1 MEVAATSTSG
11 LAPSPQSEAVT
22 NELQELSLQPALN
35 TLPLQERKND
45 DMEKASLKMDHD
57 RLVYHS
63 LKEVLQLKLQQRRTR
78 EELVSQG
85 IMPPLKS
92 PAAFHEQRRSLERA
106 RTEDYLKRKIRSRP
120 ERSELVRMHILE
132 ETSAEPSL
140 QAKQL
145 QLKRARLAD
154 DLNDKISHRP
164 GPIELVHKNI
174 LSVSC
179 PLLDSPKGAGGESSS
194 LDEDSSDALSPDQL
208 TSHDSPLSAV
218 TQLSPSDVLTQNGD
232 MSPTQFVTQPPPP
245 PPLPPPPP
253 FVNGPDSSPPP
264 KITNGTT
271 VTSASSR
278 SSSGQVKSQAKT
290 SSDRPSQRP
299 KKPKDSKPKV
309 KKLKYHQY
317 IPPDQKA
324 DKERPPQMDSSYAK
338 LLQQQQLFLQLQIL
352 NQQQQHYNYHTI
364 LPAPPKPQSE
374 QPPTTS
380 SGPSPSRSIN
390 TTTTTAP
397 SSQTSTTRQS
407 QSAVGGAK
415 PATLPA
421 NLDEFKVAEL
431 KQELKLRGLT
441 VSGTKNDLIERLR
454 NYQEQNNGTAAA
466 LKNGAPQSSQQ
477 GSISTT
483 ASSSNTS
490 STPEHQSAEG
500 SFKLALSSLAQAV
513 PGRVMRFG
521 STSSSPPVSPT
532 PSERSLAGMS
542 PDETSCNGDMFGEMV
557 SSPLTQL
564 TLHHSPQHP
573 SNGST
578 LSVVKEEIQSSCSLS
593 SPSSVQLPDPL
604 SGMAMDTSSL
614 DKDQMLQVK
623 DKQIEELT
631 RMLRQKQRLV
641 ETLRS
646 QLEQGKMGGGIVVKK
661 EGSDKS
667 RTSPQVKL
675 QTLIKA
681 SAIQPPTLPNGI
693 VVTVKKEV
701 EPVEGMEGVTEEA
714 QTKKPALPMQCSQE
728 TLLRLQQIHRLQ
740 VQQAEQQKQQ
750 PQPKQQQ
757 NQVQLQKVAEA
768 KLNPQKQLQQQ
779 KKEAQILLHQQQQ
792 QQLQQLIIQQT
803 QQKQLQA
810 QQKLAQQK
818 LTQQKLVQQN
828 QAKQTHG
835 QAQAQ
840 QKNQVQLKHVQLQI
854 RNQTV
859 TGQKPGGSQTQQ
871 RKQQKAQ
878 HRQQKQQTAAAA
890 TQQVTPVII
899 NQQNGTP
906 LNTQA
911 ISLDLFKA
919 NGAPTLVTDSNGNH
933 YLIAL
938 TSHSPEGPNGIS
950 SLAKTNGRIT
960 LQRLQSTPSKLPST
974 DNQSKEKP
982 EAESLSQPNKKGQKA
997 GLHQDANGVP
1007 QPTLPHTAP
1016 PSLQPFFDDMSDTES
1031 QSHLMSSLKR
1041 EEVCLPYDRHTLFTP
1056 PSPKPNTFL
1065 PSQHSKENGVNSQ
1078 QMDDLFDILLKSGEI
1093 PGFKANPDPSLAPLH
1108 SDPPSPSGA
1117 TSPLHLSPS
1126 TMTEPLISPQSSA
1139 GEACTGSGRLEDFL
1153 ESTTGTSLLG
1163 MEPDGGLTLI
1173 DDLHSQMLST
1183 PSILEHPPSPMDT
1196 SDLGFSPHSPG
1207 LDFGDPT
1214 LDSMEWLDIPM
1225 VGSAAGGS
1233 EGHGGGRG
1241 GGGAAGER
1249 DGGTSLAPLAPHTPP
1264 SVFSADF
1271 LDSTDLHLHWE
1282 SCL

>member
-1 MEVAATSTSG
+1 MEVAGTPGS
-11 LAPSPQSEAVT
+11 APSPQSESVT
-22 NELQELSLQPALN
+22 NELQELSLQPAPNL
-35 TLPLQERKND
+35 LPLQERKN
-45 DMEKASLKMDHD
+45 
-57 RLVYHS
+57 
-63 LKEVLQLKLQQRRTR
+63 VLQLKLQQRRTR

-132 ETSAEPSL
+132 VSCTETSAEPSL

-174 LSVSC
+174 LSVTC
-179 PLLDSPKGAGGESSS
+179 PLQHSLLDSPKGAGGESSS

-208 TSHDSPLSAV
+208 TNHDSPLSAV
-218 TQLSPSDVLTQNGD
+218 PQLSPSDALTQNGD
-232 MSPTQFVTQPPPP
+232 ISPTQFLTQPSPPPP
-245 PPLPPPPP
+245 PPPPPHPP
-253 FVNGPDSSPPP
+253 QVNGSPASPPP
-264 KITNGTT
+264 KLTNGTT
-271 VTSASSR
+271 VNSR
-278 SSSGQVKSQAKT
+278 PSTGPIKSQGKT
-290 SSDRPSQRP
+290 SSDRPPQRS
-299 KKPKDSKPKV
+299 KKTKDSKPKV

-352 NQQQQHYNYHTI
+352 SQQQQHYNYHTI
-364 LPAPPKPQSE
+364 LPAPPKPPTE
-374 QPPTTS
+374 QPPTTN
-380 SGPSPSRSIN
+380 SGPSPSRSVP
-390 TTTTTAP
+390 TTTTMAS
-397 SSQTSTTRQS
+397 SSQSGTARQS
-407 QSAVGGAK
+407 QAAVGGAK
-415 PATLPA
+415 PGTLPA

-454 NYQEQNNGTAAA
+454 NYQEQNCGNTVV
-466 LKNGAPQSSQQ
+466 LKNGILQQSQQ
-477 GSISTT
+477 GANSSSPTTTTT
-483 ASSSNTS
+483 AD
-490 STPEHQSAEG
+490 HQSGEG
-500 SFKLALSSLAQAV
+500 GFKLALSSLAHAV

-557 SSPLTQL
+557 RSVSSPLTQL
-564 TLHHSPQHP
+564 TLHPSPQHP
-573 SNGST
+573 SNISP
-578 LSVVKEEIQSSCSLS
+578 LSKVKEEIHSPCSLS
-593 SPSSVQLPDPL
+593 RSSAASGQTPEPLPRV
-604 SGMAMDTSSL
+604 AMDTSSM
-614 DKDQMLQVK
+614 DKDQMLQEK

-646 QLEQGKMGGGIVVKK
+646 QLEQGKMAVGLVSEK
-661 EGSDKS
+661 EGGEKS
-667 RTSPQVKL
+667 KTSPEVKL

-693 VVTVKKEV
+693 VVKVKKEV
-701 EPVEGMEGVTEEA
+701 ESEEEMEGVTEEA
-714 QTKKPALPMQCSQE
+714 LGKKLAQPMQCSQE

-750 PQPKQQQ
+750 LLQQQPKQQQ
-757 NQVQLQKVAEA
+757 SQVQLQRVPEA
-768 KLNPQKQLQQQ
+768 KANPQKQQQQ
-779 KKEAQILLHQQQQ
+779 KKEAQILLHQQ

-818 LTQQKLVQQN
+818 LAQQKLTQQKLVQQN
-828 QAKQTHG
+828 QLKQTQG
-835 QAQAQ
+835 QVQQSQ
-840 QKNQVQLKHVQLQI
+840 QKSQVQLKQVQVQI
-854 RNQTV
+854 QNQTAAS
-859 TGQKPGGSQTQQ
+859 QKPAVTQAQQ
-871 RKQQKAQ
+871 RKQLKTQQ
-878 HRQQKQQTAAAA
+878 RQQQKQQTAAVA
-890 TQQVTPVII
+890 TQQVTPVFI
-899 NQQNGTP
+899 NQQNGTQIH
-906 LNTQA
+906 TQA
-911 ISLDLFKA
+911 ISLDLLKA
-919 NGAPTLVTDSNGNH
+919 NGTPTLVADSNGNH

-938 TSHSPEGPNGIS
+938 TSHTTDGQNGVS

-974 DNQSKEKP
+974 DSQSKEQT
-982 EAESLSQPNKKGQKA
+982 EAEPVSQPIKKGQKA
-997 GLHQDANGVP
+997 GLHLDTNGVP
-1007 QPTLPHTAP
+1007 QPSLSATAP
-1016 PSLQPFFDDMSDTES
+1016 PNLQPFFDDMSDSES
-1031 QSHLMSSLKR
+1031 QSSLISSLKR
-1041 EEVCLPYDRHTLFTP
+1041 EEVCPPYDRHTLFTP
-1056 PSPKPNTFL
+1056 PSPKPNTSL
-1065 PSQHSKENGVNSQ
+1065 PTQRSKENGVNSQ
-1078 QMDDLFDILLKSGEI
+1078 HMDDLFDILLKSGEI

-1108 SDPPSPSGA
+1108 SDPPSPSSPQ
-1117 TSPLHLSPS
+1117 SPLHLSPP
-1126 TMTEPLISPQSSA
+1126 TPTEPLISPQPSV
-1139 GEACTGSGRLEDFL
+1139 GEPCTGSGRLEDFL
-1153 ESTTGTSLLG
+1153 ESTTGSPLLG
-1163 MEPDGGLTLI
+1163 VEPDGGLTLI

-1183 PSILEHPPSPMDT
+1183 PSILDHPPSPMDT
-1196 SDLGFSPHSPG
+1196 SDLGFSPHSTG
-1207 LDFGDPT
+1207 LDFGDAT
-1214 LDSMEWLDIPM
+1214 LDSMDWLDISM
-1225 VGSAAGGS
+1225 VGSASGGS
-1233 EGHGGGRG
+1233 GGGGGGRG
-1241 GGGAAGER
+1241 GGGGAGAG

-1271 LDSTDLHLHWE
+1271 LDSTDLQLHWE

>member
-1 MEVAATSTSG
+1 
-11 LAPSPQSEAVT
+11 
-22 NELQELSLQPALN
+22 
-35 TLPLQERKND
+35 
-45 DMEKASLKMDHD
+45 
-57 RLVYHS
+57 
-63 LKEVLQLKLQQRRTR
+63 
-78 EELVSQG
+78 
-85 IMPPLKS
+85 MPPLKS

-132 ETSAEPSL
+132 VSNAETSAEPSL

-179 PLLDSPKGAGGESSS
+179 PVHSPLDSPKGAGGESSS

-208 TSHDSPLSAV
+208 TNHDSPLSAV
-218 TQLSPSDVLTQNGD
+218 PQLSPSDALTQNGD
-232 MSPTQFVTQPPPP
+232 MSPPQFITQSPPPP
-245 PPLPPPPP
+245 PPPPPPQ
-253 FVNGPDSSPPP
+253 VNGSDSSPFS
-264 KITNGTT
+264 KVTNGMT
-271 VTSASSR
+271 VTSANSR
-278 SSSGQVKSQAKT
+278 ASTGQVKHSQAKT
-290 SSDRPSQRP
+290 SSDRPPQRS

-338 LLQQQQLFLQLQIL
+338 LLHQQQLFLQLQIL

-364 LPAPPKPQSE
+364 LPAPPKPPSD
-374 QPPTTS
+374 QPPTTN
-380 SGPSPSRSIN
+380 SGPSPSRSLPA
-390 TTTTTAP
+390 TTTPAP
-397 SSQTSTTRQS
+397 SNQSGTARQS
-407 QSAVGGAK
+407 QTAMGGAK
-415 PATLPA
+415 PSTLPA

-454 NYQEQNNGTAAA
+454 NYQEQNVTTTAG
-466 LKNGAPQSSQQ
+466 LKNGIPQASQQ
-477 GSISTT
+477 GATS
-483 ASSSNTS
+483 AANTS
-490 STPEHQSAEG
+490 SPTTATTSDHQSGEG
-500 SFKLALSSLAQAV
+500 GFKLALSSLAQVV

-564 TLHHSPQHP
+564 TLHPSPQHP
-573 SNGST
+573 SNVPS
-578 LSVVKEEIQSSCSLS
+578 LSQSLSKVKEEIQSSCSLS
-593 SPSSVQLPDPL
+593 RPSPASCQPQEPLP
-604 SGMAMDTSSL
+604 GAAMDTM
-614 DKDQMLQVK
+614 DKDQMLQEK

-646 QLEQGKMGGGIVVKK
+646 QLEQGKMAGGLVLEK

-667 RTSPQVKL
+667 KTSPEFKL

-681 SAIQPPTLPNGI
+681 SAIQPPILPNGI
-693 VVTVKKEV
+693 VVKVKKEV
-701 EPVEGMEGVTEEA
+701 EPEEGMEGVTEEA
-714 QTKKPALPMQCSQE
+714 QAKKPAQPMQCSQE

-740 VQQAEQQKQQ
+740 VQQAEQQKQT
-750 PQPKQQQ
+750 PQQS
-757 NQVQLQKVAEA
+757 QVQIPKVAEV
-768 KLNPQKQLQQQ
+768 KLTPQKLQQQ
-779 KKEAQILLHQQQQ
+779 KKEAQILLHQQ

-818 LTQQKLVQQN
+818 LAQQRLSQQKLVQQN
-828 QAKQTHG
+828 QLKQT
-835 QAQAQ
+835 QVQVQQSQ
-840 QKNQVQLKHVQLQI
+840 QKNPVQLKQVQVQI
-854 RNQTV
+854 
-859 TGQKPGGSQTQQ
+859 QKTAVNQTQQ
-871 RKQQKAQ
+871 RKQLKAHQ
-878 HRQQKQQTAAAA
+878 RQQQRQQTAAVT
-890 TQQVTPVII
+890 TQQVAPVFI
-899 NQQNGTP
+899 NQQNGTQIH
-906 LNTQA
+906 TQA
-911 ISLDLFKA
+911 ISLDLLKA
-919 NGAPTLVTDSNGNH
+919 NGTPTLVTDSNGNH

-938 TSHSPEGPNGIS
+938 TSNTTDGQNGVS
-950 SLAKTNGRIT
+950 SVAKTNGRIT

-974 DNQSKEKP
+974 DSQSKEQP
-982 EAESLSQPNKKGQKA
+982 EAEPVSQPIKKGQKA
-997 GLHQDANGVP
+997 ALHLDTNGVP
-1007 QPTLPHTAP
+1007 QPSQSVTAP
-1016 PSLQPFFDDMSDTES
+1016 PNLQPFFDDMSDSES
-1031 QSHLMSSLKR
+1031 QSNFSSLK
-1041 EEVCLPYDRHTLFTP
+1041 
-1056 PSPKPNTFL
+1056 
-1065 PSQHSKENGVNSQ
+1065 QENGMNSQ

-1108 SDPPSPSGA
+1108 SNPPSPSSPP
-1117 TSPLHLSPS
+1117 SPLHLSPP
-1126 TMTEPLISPQSSA
+1126 TPTEPLVSPQPSA
-1139 GEACTGSGRLEDFL
+1139 GEPCTGSGRLEDFL
-1153 ESTTGTSLLG
+1153 ESTTGAPLLG
-1163 MEPDGGLTLI
+1163 VEPDGGLTLI

-1183 PSILEHPPSPMDT
+1183 PSILDHPPSPMDT
-1196 SDLGFSPHSPG
+1196 SDLGFSPHSTG

-1214 LDSMEWLDIPM
+1214 LDSMDWLDISM
-1225 VGSAAGGS
+1225 VGSASGGS
-1233 EGHGGGRG
+1233 GGGGRG
-1241 GGGAAGER
+1241 GGGGAG

-1264 SVFSADF
+1264 SVFSTDF
-1271 LDSTDLHLHWE
+1271 LDSTDLQLHWE

>member
-1 MEVAATSTSG
+1 MIMLDTNHCLSIE
-11 LAPSPQSEAVT
+11 PSPPGSPPMA
-22 NELQELSLQPALN
+22 
-35 TLPLQERKND
+35 D
-45 DMEKASLKMDHD
+45 DMEKAALKMDHD

-179 PLLDSPKGAGGESSS
+179 PLQHSLLDSPKGAGGESSS

-208 TSHDSPLSAV
+208 TNHDSPLSAV
-218 TQLSPSDVLTQNGD
+218 PQLSPSGVLTPNGD
-232 MSPTQFVTQPPPP
+232 ISPTQFLTQPPPP
-245 PPLPPPPP
+245 PPPPPPQ
-253 FVNGPDSSPPP
+253 VNGSDSSPLP
-264 KITNGTT
+264 KMTNGTM

-278 SSSGQVKSQAKT
+278 PSGQVKSQAKS
-290 SSDRPSQRP
+290 SSDRPPQRP
-299 KKPKDSKPKV
+299 KKPKDNKPKV

-338 LLQQQQLFLQLQIL
+338 LLHQQQLFLQLQIL
-352 NQQQQHYNYHTI
+352 SQQQQHYNYHTI
-364 LPAPPKPQSE
+364 LPAPPKPQTE

-380 SGPSPSRSIN
+380 SGPSPSRSVHM
-390 TTTTTAP
+390 TTTAA
-397 SSQTSTTRQS
+397 STGQTVTVRQS
-407 QSAVGGAK
+407 QAAVGGAK

-454 NYQEQNNGTAAA
+454 NYQEQNGGAAV
-466 LKNGAPQSSQQ
+466 LKNGISQSSLQ
-477 GSISTT
+477 GTPSAASTT
-483 ASSSNTS
+483 ASSPTTT
-490 STPEHQSAEG
+490 STPEHQSVEAG
-500 SFKLALSSLAQAV
+500 FKLALSSLAQAV

-564 TLHHSPQHP
+564 TLHPSPQHP
-573 SNGST
+573 SNISPLSQP

-593 SPSSVQLPDPL
+593 RSSPASAQPAEPLP
-604 SGMAMDTSSL
+604 GVVMDTSSM
-614 DKDQMLQVK
+614 DKDQMLQEK

-646 QLEQGKMGGGIVVKK
+646 QLEQGKMAGGTVVKK
-661 EGSDKS
+661 EGNEKS
-667 RTSPQVKL
+667 KTSPEVKF

-693 VVTVKKEV
+693 VLKVKKEL
-701 EPVEGMEGVTEEA
+701 EPEEGMEGVTEEA
-714 QTKKPALPMQCSQE
+714 EAKKPAQPMQCSQE
-728 TLLRLQQIHRLQ
+728 TLLRLQQIQRLQ
-740 VQQAEQQKQQ
+740 VQQTEQQKQQ

-757 NQVQLQKVAEA
+757 QSQVQLRKATEA
-768 KLNPQKQLQQQ
+768 KLSPQKQQQQ
-779 KKEAQILLHQQQQ
+779 KKDAQILLHQQ

-803 QQKQLQA
+803 QHKQLLAQQKLA

-818 LTQQKLVQQN
+818 LTQQKIVPQN
-828 QAKQTHG
+828 QLKQTQGHI
-835 QAQAQ
+835 QAQ
-840 QKNQVQLKHVQLQI
+840 QKNQVQLKQVQVQI
-854 RNQTV
+854 QNQTG
-859 TGQKPGGSQTQQ
+859 TNQKPAGSQMQQ
-871 RKQQKAQ
+871 RKQLKAQ
-878 HRQQKQQTAAAA
+878 QRQQQKQQTAAAT

-906 LNTQA
+906 LHTQA
-911 ISLDLFKA
+911 FSLDLLKA
-919 NGAPTLVTDSNGNH
+919 NGTPTLVTDSNGNH

-938 TSHSPEGPNGIS
+938 TSHTTDGQNGVT

-974 DNQSKEKP
+974 DSQSKEQP
-982 EAESLSQPNKKGQKA
+982 EVGPASQLNKKGQKA
-997 GLHQDANGVP
+997 GLHLDTDGAP
-1007 QPTLPHTAP
+1007 QPSQSVTAP
-1016 PSLQPFFDDMSDTES
+1016 PNLQPFFDDMSDSES
-1031 QSHLMSSLKR
+1031 QSNLMSSLK
-1041 EEVCLPYDRHTLFTP
+1041 
-1056 PSPKPNTFL
+1056 
-1065 PSQHSKENGVNSQ
+1065 QENGVNSQ

-1093 PGFKANPDPSLAPLH
+1093 PGFKANPDPSLASPLR
-1108 SDPPSPSGA
+1108 PTLPIYCPV
-1117 TSPLHLSPS
+1117 PLHLSPP
-1126 TMTEPLISPQSSA
+1126 TPTEPLISPQPSV
-1139 GEACTGSGRLEDFL
+1139 GEPCSGSGRLEDFL
-1153 ESTTGTSLLG
+1153 ESTTGAPLLG
-1163 MEPDGGLTLI
+1163 MESDGGLTLI

-1183 PSILEHPPSPMDT
+1183 PSILDHPPSPMDT
-1196 SDLGFSPHSPG
+1196 SDLGFSPHSAG

-1214 LDSMEWLDIPM
+1214 LDSMDWLDISM
-1225 VGSAAGGS
+1225 VGSASGGS
-1233 EGHGGGRG
+1233 ENNGGGRVG
-1241 GGGAAGER
+1241 GGGASEG

-1271 LDSTDLHLHWE
+1271 LDSTDLQLHWE

>member
-1 MEVAATSTSG
+1 MIMLDTNHCLSFE
-11 LAPSPQSEAVT
+11 PSPPGSPPIGE
-22 NELQELSLQPALN
+22 
-35 TLPLQERKND
+35 
-45 DMEKASLKMDHD
+45 DMEKALLLMDHD
-57 RLVYHS
+57 RHVYHS

-132 ETSAEPSL
+132 VSNAETSAEPSL

-179 PLLDSPKGAGGESSS
+179 PVHSPLDSPKGAGGESSS

-208 TSHDSPLSAV
+208 TNHDSPLSAV
-218 TQLSPSDVLTQNGD
+218 PQLSPSDALTQNGD
-232 MSPTQFVTQPPPP
+232 MSPPQFITQSPPPP
-245 PPLPPPPP
+245 PPPPPPQ
-253 FVNGPDSSPPP
+253 VNGSDSSPFS
-264 KITNGTT
+264 KVTNGMT
-271 VTSASSR
+271 VTSANSR
-278 SSSGQVKSQAKT
+278 ASTGQVKHSQAKT
-290 SSDRPSQRP
+290 SSDRPPQRS

-338 LLQQQQLFLQLQIL
+338 LLHQQQLFLQLQIL

-364 LPAPPKPQSE
+364 LPAPPKPPSD
-374 QPPTTS
+374 QPPTTN
-380 SGPSPSRSIN
+380 SGPSPSRSLPA
-390 TTTTTAP
+390 TTTPAP
-397 SSQTSTTRQS
+397 SNQSGTARQS
-407 QSAVGGAK
+407 QTAMGGAK
-415 PATLPA
+415 PSTLPA

-454 NYQEQNNGTAAA
+454 NYQEQNVTTTAG
-466 LKNGAPQSSQQ
+466 LKNGIPQASQQ
-477 GSISTT
+477 GATS
-483 ASSSNTS
+483 AANTS
-490 STPEHQSAEG
+490 SPTTATTSDHQSGEG
-500 SFKLALSSLAQAV
+500 GFKLALSSLAQVV

-564 TLHHSPQHP
+564 TLHPSPQHP
-573 SNGST
+573 SNVPS
-578 LSVVKEEIQSSCSLS
+578 LSQSLSKVKEEIQSSCSLS
-593 SPSSVQLPDPL
+593 RPSPASCQPQEPLP
-604 SGMAMDTSSL
+604 GAAMDTM
-614 DKDQMLQVK
+614 DKDQMLQEK

-646 QLEQGKMGGGIVVKK
+646 QLEQGKMAGGLVLEK

-667 RTSPQVKL
+667 KTSPEFKL

-681 SAIQPPTLPNGI
+681 SAIQPPILPNGI
-693 VVTVKKEV
+693 VVKVKKEV
-701 EPVEGMEGVTEEA
+701 EPEEGMEGVTEEA
-714 QTKKPALPMQCSQE
+714 QAKKPAQPMQCSQE

-740 VQQAEQQKQQ
+740 VQQAEQQKQT
-750 PQPKQQQ
+750 PQQS
-757 NQVQLQKVAEA
+757 QVQIPKVAEV
-768 KLNPQKQLQQQ
+768 KLTPQKLQQQ
-779 KKEAQILLHQQQQ
+779 KKEAQILLHQQ

-818 LTQQKLVQQN
+818 LAQQRLSQQKLVQQN
-828 QAKQTHG
+828 QLKQT
-835 QAQAQ
+835 QVQVQQSQ
-840 QKNQVQLKHVQLQI
+840 QKNPVQLKQVQVQI
-854 RNQTV
+854 
-859 TGQKPGGSQTQQ
+859 QKTAVNQTQQ
-871 RKQQKAQ
+871 RKQLKAHQ
-878 HRQQKQQTAAAA
+878 RQQQRQQTAAVT
-890 TQQVTPVII
+890 TQQVAPVFI
-899 NQQNGTP
+899 NQQNGTQIH
-906 LNTQA
+906 TQA
-911 ISLDLFKA
+911 ISLDLLKA
-919 NGAPTLVTDSNGNH
+919 NGTPTLVTDSNGNH

-938 TSHSPEGPNGIS
+938 TSNTTDGQNGVS
-950 SLAKTNGRIT
+950 SVAKTNGRIT

-974 DNQSKEKP
+974 DSQSKEQP
-982 EAESLSQPNKKGQKA
+982 EAEPVSQPIKKGQKA
-997 GLHQDANGVP
+997 ALHLDTNGVP
-1007 QPTLPHTAP
+1007 QPSQSVTAP
-1016 PSLQPFFDDMSDTES
+1016 PNLQPFFDDMSDSES
-1031 QSHLMSSLKR
+1031 QSNFSSLKR
-1041 EEVCLPYDRHTLFTP
+1041 EEVCPPYDRHTLFTP
-1056 PSPKPNTFL
+1056 PSPKPNTSL
-1065 PSQHSKENGVNSQ
+1065 SAQRSKQENGMNSQ

-1108 SDPPSPSGA
+1108 SNPPSPSSPP
-1117 TSPLHLSPS
+1117 SPLHLSPP
-1126 TMTEPLISPQSSA
+1126 TPTEPLVSPQPSA
-1139 GEACTGSGRLEDFL
+1139 GEPCTGSGRLEDFL
-1153 ESTTGTSLLG
+1153 ESTTGAPLLG
-1163 MEPDGGLTLI
+1163 VEPDGGLTLI

-1183 PSILEHPPSPMDT
+1183 PSILDHPPSPMDT
-1196 SDLGFSPHSPG
+1196 SDLGFSPHSTG

-1214 LDSMEWLDIPM
+1214 LDSMDWLDISM
-1225 VGSAAGGS
+1225 VGSASGGS
-1233 EGHGGGRG
+1233 GGGGRG
-1241 GGGAAGER
+1241 GGGGAG

-1264 SVFSADF
+1264 SVFSTDF
-1271 LDSTDLHLHWE
+1271 LDSTDLQLHWE

>member
-1 MEVAATSTSG
+1 MIMLDTNHCLSFE
-11 LAPSPQSEAVT
+11 PSFLDSP
-22 NELQELSLQPALN
+22 PMG
-35 TLPLQERKND
+35 D
-45 DMEKASLKMDHD
+45 DMEKAGLKMDHD

-174 LSVSC
+174 LSVNCHLQHSL
-179 PLLDSPKGAGGESSS
+179 PDSPKGNGGESSS

-208 TSHDSPLSAV
+208 TNQDSPLSAV
-218 TQLSPSDVLTQNGD
+218 PQVSPSDVLTQNGD
-232 MSPTQFVTQPPPP
+232 LSPTQFLTQPPAPPPPPPPPP
-245 PPLPPPPP
+245 PPLL
-253 FVNGPDSSPPP
+253 NGSASSPLP
-264 KITNGTT
+264 KMTNGTT
-271 VTSASSR
+271 VTSGSSR
-278 SSSGQVKSQAKT
+278 HSAGQVKSQAKT
-290 SSDRPSQRP
+290 SSDRPPQRP
-299 KKPKDSKPKV
+299 KKAKDSKPKV

-352 NQQQQHYNYHTI
+352 SQQQQHYNYHTI
-364 LPAPPKPQSE
+364 LPAPPKPQME
-374 QPPTTS
+374 QLPTTNA
-380 SGPSPSRSIN
+380 GPSPSRTVH
-390 TTTTTAP
+390 TTTTTAS
-397 SSQTSTTRQS
+397 SSQTGTARHS
-407 QSAVGGAK
+407 QTAVGGAK

-454 NYQEQNNGTAAA
+454 NYQEQNGGTATVS
-466 LKNGAPQSSQQ
+466 KNGILQSGLQ
-477 GSISTT
+477 GTTSAASIT
-483 ASSSNTS
+483 TS
-490 STPEHQSAEG
+490 SLTTTSTSDHQSVEG
-500 SFKLALSSLAQAV
+500 GFKLSLSSLAQAV

-564 TLHHSPQHP
+564 TLHPSPQHP
-573 SNGST
+573 ANVSP
-578 LSVVKEEIQSSCSLS
+578 LAVKDEIQSSCSLS
-593 SPSSVQLPDPL
+593 RSSPASVQTPEP
-604 SGMAMDTSSL
+604 GAAMDTSSM
-614 DKDQMLQVK
+614 DKDQMLQEK

-646 QLEQGKMGGGIVVKK
+646 QLEQGKMAGGIVVKR

-667 RTSPQVKL
+667 KTSPEVKL

-693 VVTVKKEV
+693 VLKVKKEV
-701 EPVEGMEGVTEEA
+701 EPEEGMEGVTEEA
-714 QTKKPALPMQCSQE
+714 LSKKQVPTMQYSQE
-728 TLLRLQQIHRLQ
+728 TLLRLQQIQQLQ
-740 VQQAEQQKQQ
+740 LQRSDQQKQQ

-757 NQVQLQKVAEA
+757 SQAQPTKAAEP
-768 KLNPQKQLQQQ
+768 KPNPQKQHHQ
-779 KKEAQILLHQQQQ
+779 KKEAQLLIHQQ
-792 QQLQQLIIQQT
+792 QQLQQLIFQQT

-810 QQKLAQQK
+810 QQKITQQKLAQQK
-818 LTQQKLVQQN
+818 QVQQN
-828 QAKQTHG
+828 QLKQTQG
-835 QAQAQ
+835 QQQAQ
-840 QKNQVQLKHVQLQI
+840 QKNQVQLKQVQLQI
-854 RNQTV
+854 QNQTV
-859 TGQKPGGSQTQQ
+859 TSQKPALSQTQQ
-871 RKQQKAQ
+871 RKQLKAQ
-878 HRQQKQQTAAAA
+878 QRQQQKQQTSAAS

-899 NQQNGTP
+899 KQQNGTP
-906 LNTQA
+906 VHTQA
-911 ISLDLFKA
+911 ISLDLLKA
-919 NGAPTLVTDSNGNH
+919 NGTPTLVTDTNGNH

-938 TSHSPEGPNGIS
+938 TSHTTDGQNGVS

-960 LQRLQSTPSKLPST
+960 LQRLNSTPSKLPST
-974 DNQSKEKP
+974 DSQSKCQA
-982 EAESLSQPNKKGQKA
+982 EAEPVSQPSKKGQKA
-997 GLHQDANGVP
+997 GLHLDANGDP
-1007 QPTLPHTAP
+1007 QPSQPVTAP
-1016 PSLQPFFDDMSDTES
+1016 PNLQPFFDDISDNES
-1031 QSHLMSSLKR
+1031 QNNLMSSLKR
-1041 EEVCLPYDRHTLFTP
+1041 QEVCPPYDRHTLFTP
-1056 PSPKPNTFL
+1056 PSPKPNTSL
-1065 PSQHSKENGVNSQ
+1065 SSQRFRPENGLNSQ

-1093 PGFKANPDPSLAPLH
+1093 PGFKANPDPSLPPLH
-1108 SDPPSPSGA
+1108 SDPPSPSTA
-1117 TSPLHLSPS
+1117 PSPLHLSPP
-1126 TMTEPLISPQSSA
+1126 TPTEAFISPKSMV
-1139 GEACTGSGRLEDFL
+1139 GEPCSGSGRLEDFL
-1153 ESTTGTSLLG
+1153 ESTTGTPLLG
-1163 MEPDGGLTLI
+1163 IESDSGLALI

-1183 PSILEHPPSPMDT
+1183 PSILDHPPSPMDT
-1196 SDLGFSPHSPG
+1196 SDLGFSPHSAG
-1207 LDFGDPT
+1207 LDFGDPN
-1214 LDSMEWLDIPM
+1214 LDSMDWLDM
-1225 VGSAAGGS
+1225 VGSASGGS
-1233 EGHGGGRG
+1233 EGNRGERG
-1241 GGGAAGER
+1241 GG
-1249 DGGTSLAPLAPHTPP
+1249 DGGTSLAPLAPHTPQ

-1271 LDSTDLHLHWE
+1271 LDNTDLQLHW
-1282 SCL
+1282 

>member
-1 MEVAATSTSG
+1 MQVAGTPGS
-11 LAPSPQSEAVT
+11 APSPQSESVT
-22 NELQELSLQPALN
+22 NELQELSLQPAPNL
-35 TLPLQERKND
+35 LPLQERKN
-45 DMEKASLKMDHD
+45 
-57 RLVYHS
+57 
-63 LKEVLQLKLQQRRTR
+63 VLQLKLQQRRTR

-179 PLLDSPKGAGGESSS
+179 PLQNSLLDSPKGAGGESSS

-208 TSHDSPLSAV
+208 TNHDSPLSAV
-218 TQLSPSDVLTQNGD
+218 PQLSPSDALTQNGD
-232 MSPTQFVTQPPPP
+232 ISPTQFLTQLPPPP
-245 PPLPPPPP
+245 PPPPPPQ
-253 FVNGPDSSPPP
+253 VNGSDSSQLP
-264 KITNGTT
+264 KLTNGTT
-271 VTSASSR
+271 LNSANSR
-278 SSSGQVKSQAKT
+278 PSTGQVKSQAKM
-290 SSDRPSQRP
+290 SSDRPPQRP
-299 KKPKDSKPKV
+299 KKPKDNKPKV

-352 NQQQQHYNYHTI
+352 SQQQQHYNYHTI
-364 LPAPPKPQSE
+364 LPAPPKPPTE
-374 QPPTTS
+374 QPPTAN
-380 SGPSPSRSIN
+380 SGPSPSRSVPTS
-390 TTTTTAP
+390 TTLAP
-397 SSQTSTTRQS
+397 SSQSGTARQS
-407 QSAVGGAK
+407 QTAGGGAK
-415 PATLPA
+415 LGTLPA

-454 NYQEQNNGTAAA
+454 NYQEQNGSTTAV
-466 LKNGAPQSSQQ
+466 LKNGILQPSQQ
-477 GSISTT
+477 GTNSAASTITSSPTTTT
-483 ASSSNTS
+483 ALD
-490 STPEHQSAEG
+490 HQSGEG
-500 SFKLALSSLAQAV
+500 GFKLALSSLAHAV

-564 TLHHSPQHP
+564 TLHPSPQHP
-573 SNGST
+573 SNISP
-578 LSVVKEEIQSSCSLS
+578 LSQLLSKVKEEIQSPCSLS
-593 SPSSVQLPDPL
+593 RSSAASVQPPEALP
-604 SGMAMDTSSL
+604 GVAMETSSM
-614 DKDQMLQVK
+614 DKDQMLQEK

-646 QLEQGKMGGGIVVKK
+646 QLEQGKMASGLVVEK
-661 EGSDKS
+661 EGSEKS
-667 RTSPQVKL
+667 KTLPEVKL

-693 VVTVKKEV
+693 VVKVKKEV
-701 EPVEGMEGVTEEA
+701 EPEEEMEGVTEEA
-714 QTKKPALPMQCSQE
+714 QARKLAQPMQCSQE

-750 PQPKQQQ
+750 IQQPKQQHS
-757 NQVQLQKVAEA
+757 QVQLQKMADA
-768 KLNPQKQLQQQ
+768 KSNPQKQQQQ
-779 KKEAQILLHQQQQ
+779 KKEAQILLHQQ

-818 LTQQKLVQQN
+818 LAQQKLAQQKLVQQN
-828 QAKQTHG
+828 QLKQTQG
-835 QAQAQ
+835 QVQQSQ
-840 QKNQVQLKHVQLQI
+840 QKNQVQLKQVQVQI
-854 RNQTV
+854 QNQTV
-859 TGQKPGGSQTQQ
+859 ASQKPNVTQTQQ
-871 RKQQKAQ
+871 RKHLKAQ
-878 HRQQKQQTAAAA
+878 QRQQQKQQAAAVA
-890 TQQVTPVII
+890 SQQVTPVLI
-899 NQQNGTP
+899 NQQNGTQIH
-906 LNTQA
+906 TQA
-911 ISLDLFKA
+911 ISLDLLKA
-919 NGAPTLVTDSNGNH
+919 SGTPTLVTDSNGNH

-938 TSHSPEGPNGIS
+938 TSHTTDGQNGVS

-974 DNQSKEKP
+974 DSQSKEQTQ
-982 EAESLSQPNKKGQKA
+982 AETVSQPIKKGQKT
-997 GLHQDANGVP
+997 GLHLDTNGVP
-1007 QPTLPHTAP
+1007 QPSLSVTAP
-1016 PSLQPFFDDMSDTES
+1016 PNLQPFFDDMSDSES
-1031 QSHLMSSLKR
+1031 QSNLISSLKR
-1041 EEVCLPYDRHTLFTP
+1041 EEVCPPYDRHTLFTP
-1056 PSPKPNTFL
+1056 PSPKPNTSL
-1065 PSQHSKENGVNSQ
+1065 PTQHSKQENGVNSQ

-1093 PGFKANPDPSLAPLH
+1093 PGFKSNPDPSLAPLH
-1108 SDPPSPSGA
+1108 SDPPSPSSPP
-1117 TSPLHLSPS
+1117 SPLHLSPP
-1126 TMTEPLISPQSSA
+1126 TPTEPLISPQPSV
-1139 GEACTGSGRLEDFL
+1139 GEPCTGSGRLEDFL
-1153 ESTTGTSLLG
+1153 ESTTGAPLLG
-1163 MEPDGGLTLI
+1163 VEPDGGLTLI
-1173 DDLHSQMLST
+1173 DDLHNQMLST
-1183 PSILEHPPSPMDT
+1183 PSILDHPPSPMDT
-1196 SDLGFSPHSPG
+1196 SDLGFSPHSTG

-1214 LDSMEWLDIPM
+1214 LDSMDWLDISM
-1225 VGSAAGGS
+1225 VGSASGGS
-1233 EGHGGGRG
+1233 GGGGGGRG
-1241 GGGAAGER
+1241 GGGGAVEG

-1271 LDSTDLHLHWE
+1271 LDSTDLQLHWE

>member
-1 MEVAATSTSG
+1 MEVSGTPG

-22 NELQELSLQPALN
+22 SELQELSLQPAPDPM
-35 TLPLQERKND
+35 PLQERKN
-45 DMEKASLKMDHD
+45 
-57 RLVYHS
+57 
-63 LKEVLQLKLQQRRTR
+63 VLQLKLQQRRTR

-179 PLLDSPKGAGGESSS
+179 PVHSPLDSPKGAGGESSS
-194 LDEDSSDALSPDQL
+194 LDEDSSDAPSPDQP
-208 TSHDSPLSAV
+208 TNHDSPLSAV
-218 TQLSPSDVLTQNGD
+218 PQLSPSDALTQNGD
-232 MSPTQFVTQPPPP
+232 MSPPQFITQSPPPP
-245 PPLPPPPP
+245 PPPPQ
-253 FVNGPDSSPPP
+253 VNGSDSSLFP
-264 KITNGTT
+264 KVTNGLT
-271 VTSASSR
+271 VTSTSSR
-278 SSSGQVKSQAKT
+278 PSTGQVKSQAKT
-290 SSDRPSQRP
+290 TSDRPPQRP

-338 LLQQQQLFLQLQIL
+338 LLHQQQLFLQLQIL

-364 LPAPPKPQSE
+364 LPAPPKPPSE
-374 QPPTTS
+374 QPPTTN
-380 SGPSPSRSIN
+380 SGPSPSRTVP
-390 TTTTTAP
+390 TTTTPAP
-397 SSQTSTTRQS
+397 SNQSGTCRQS
-407 QSAVGGAK
+407 QPAVGGAK
-415 PATLPA
+415 PSSLPA

-454 NYQEQNNGTAAA
+454 NYQEQNGGTAAFV
-466 LKNGAPQSSQQ
+466 KNGISQPSQQ
-477 GSISTT
+477 GVTSAANAVACSPTT
-483 ASSSNTS
+483 NT
-490 STPEHQSAEG
+490 TPDHQSGEG
-500 SFKLALSSLAQAV
+500 GFKVNLSSLAQVV

-564 TLHHSPQHP
+564 TLHPSPQHP
-573 SNGST
+573 SNVSP
-578 LSVVKEEIQSSCSLS
+578 LSQSLSKVKEEIQTSCSFS
-593 SPSSVQLPDPL
+593 RPSPAPCQPPEPLP
-604 SGMAMDTSSL
+604 GVAMDTM
-614 DKDQMLQVK
+614 DKDQMLQEK

-646 QLEQGKMGGGIVVKK
+646 QLEQGKMAGGMVLEK

-667 RTSPQVKL
+667 RTSPEVKL

-681 SAIQPPTLPNGI
+681 SAIQPPTLPNG
-693 VVTVKKEV
+693 VVVKVKKEV
-701 EPVEGMEGVTEEA
+701 ETDQEMDGITEEA
-714 QTKKPALPMQCSQE
+714 QAKTPAQPMQCSQE
-728 TLLRLQQIHRLQ
+728 TLLRLQQVHRLQ
-740 VQQAEQQKQQ
+740 IQQAEQQKQTL
-750 PQPKQQQ
+750 QQSQ
-757 NQVQLQKVAEA
+757 AQLQKATEA
-768 KLNPQKQLQQQ
+768 KTNPQRLQQQ
-779 KKEAQILLHQQQQ
+779 KKDSQALLHQQ

-818 LTQQKLVQQN
+818 LAQQKLSQQKLVQQN
-828 QAKQTHG
+828 QLKQTQGH
-835 QAQAQ
+835 QQSQ
-840 QKNQVQLKHVQLQI
+840 QKNQPQLKQVQVQI
-854 RNQTV
+854 
-859 TGQKPGGSQTQQ
+859 QKPAVNQTQQ
-871 RKQQKAQ
+871 RKPLKAQ
-878 HRQQKQQTAAAA
+878 HRQQQQRQQTAAVT
-890 TQQVTPVII
+890 TQQVAPVFI
-899 NQQNGTP
+899 NQQNGTQIH
-906 LNTQA
+906 TQA
-911 ISLDLFKA
+911 ISLDLLKA
-919 NGAPTLVTDSNGNH
+919 NGTPTLVTDSNGNH

-938 TSHSPEGPNGIS
+938 TSSTTDGQNGVS
-950 SLAKTNGRIT
+950 SAAKTNGRIT

-974 DNQSKEKP
+974 DSQSKEQP
-982 EAESLSQPNKKGQKA
+982 EAEPVSQPIRKGQKA
-997 GLHQDANGVP
+997 GLHLDTNCVP
-1007 QPTLPHTAP
+1007 QTSLSVTAP
-1016 PSLQPFFDDMSDTES
+1016 PNLQPFFDDMSDSES
-1031 QSHLMSSLKR
+1031 QSNFSSL
-1041 EEVCLPYDRHTLFTP
+1041 
-1056 PSPKPNTFL
+1056 
-1065 PSQHSKENGVNSQ
+1065 KENGVNSQ

-1093 PGFKANPDPSLAPLH
+1093 PSFKANPDPSLAPLH
-1108 SDPPSPSGA
+1108 SDPPSPSSPP
-1117 TSPLHLSPS
+1117 SPLHLSPP
-1126 TMTEPLISPQSSA
+1126 TPTEPLVSPQPSV
-1139 GEACTGSGRLEDFL
+1139 GEPCTGSGRLEDFL
-1153 ESTTGTSLLG
+1153 ESTTGAPLLG
-1163 MEPDGGLTLI
+1163 VEPDGGLTLI

-1183 PSILEHPPSPMDT
+1183 PSILDHPPSPMDT
-1196 SDLGFSPHSPG
+1196 SDLGFSPHSTG

-1214 LDSMEWLDIPM
+1214 LDSMDWLDISM
-1225 VGSAAGGS
+1225 VGSSSGGS
-1233 EGHGGGRG
+1233 RGSGVGRAG
-1241 GGGAAGER
+1241 GGGGGGGGEAG

-1271 LDSTDLHLHWE
+1271 LDSTDLQLHWE